1 MILPVVLIV
10 QAAMEAYLFHIFCLR
25 QLSHCIYSQ
34 EVGGGWDHKEVT
46 QWLRAFAAFPEDPD
60 LIPSTH
66 KVAHTIRNSS
76 SGGLTILF
84 WLLQTLSL
92 HVEKTPIHRQRGIK
106 AFNLL
111 SPFSAV

>member
-1 MILPVVLIV
+1 MV
-10 QAAMEAYLFHIFCLR
+10 
-25 QLSHCIYSQ
+25 
-34 EVGGGWDHKEVT
+34 
-46 QWLRAFAAFPEDPD
+46 QWLGALDAHTEDQG